1 MKRAV
6 LCIAHKGPQQLSM
19 LAEQFLADSPDT
31 DIYFHIDKKAEVI
44 KKDIIQNPHVFF
56 IQNNH
61 SITWGDDSCVRMLV
75 DAVDEIISMNKPYEY
90 FQICTGQ
97 DLMVKPG
104 LDHFLEENKGK
115 IYVDIHK
122 NDRYIKHLL
131 THKYPKELCK
141 DVSRSTFMSL
151 VELAYTIM
159 TRVGLIPR
167 KKVRYDIKELD
178 FQASYNWSFM
188 PYEVLCYI
196 HKFLKENEGFLDL
209 YMDTR
214 TPEDGFLG
222 TLIMSS
228 PYRKNV
234 VFKPELD
241 KEIVRRMPVKRGES
255 LTFMKKLVGPHVPFL
270 TMEDVPL
277 IESSCCFMARKFD
290 MVKNP
295 DVVEYFRNK
304 IINHKEEEI
313 TE

>member
-1 MKRAV
+1 MKRAI
-6 LCIAHKGPQQLSM
+6 LCIAHKDPQQLNVLVRQLLS
-19 LAEQFLADSPDT
+19 DSPES
-31 DIYFHIDKKAEVI
+31 DIFFHIDKKADAI
-44 KKDIIQNPHVFF
+44 KKDIIRHPQVHF
-56 IQNNH
+56 IQNSH
-61 SITWGDDSCVRMLV
+61 SITWGDDSCVRMLIDV
-75 DAVDEIISMNKPYEY
+75 FEEIVSYGKEYDY

-104 LDHFLEENKGK
+104 LDRFLEENKGK
-115 IYVDIHK
+115 IYIDIHK
-122 NDRYIKHLL
+122 DDRYIKHLL
-131 THKYPKELCK
+131 THKYPKELCR
-141 DVSRSTFMSL
+141 DVSHSTFMSL

-167 KKVRYDIKELD
+167 KKIRYDIKGLD

-222 TLIMSS
+222 TLIMNS
-228 PYRKNV
+228 PYRENV
-234 VFKPELD
+234 VFKPEPD

-255 LTFMKKLVGPHVPFL
+255 LTFMKKFVGPHPPFL

-277 IESSCCFMARKFD
+277 IENTDCFIARKFD

-295 DVVEYFRNK
+295 DVVEYFKNK